1 MKINDIEHIRQAAG
15 CLIYAANS
23 ERFLFIQRS
32 IEVSSPLT
40 WSIPGGGVDAG
51 ETPAQGMIRET
62 WEEAGHD
69 ISQAPH
75 QLLMVS
81 KNAAPRTE
89 YHVFAAAVPVEF
101 TPTLNWESHNHV
113 WCTLDD
119 LPTPLHQGIKLLM
132 ANDAAGELLHKFIR
146 KYQTQMS

>member
-1 MKINDIEHIRQAAG
+1 MKINEIENVRESAG
-15 CLIYAANS
+15 CLIFAANS

-32 IEVSSPLT
+32 NAVSSPLT
-40 WSIPGGGVDAG
+40 WSIPGGGVDPG

-62 WEEAGHD
+62 LEEAGHD

-75 QLLMVS
+75 ELLMIT

-89 YHVFAAAVPVEF
+89 YHVFVAIVPVEF
-101 TPTLNWESHNHV
+101 KPTLNWESNDHV
-113 WCTLDD
+113 WCTLDQ
-119 LPTPLHQGIKLLM
+119 LPTPVHRGIKLLL
-132 ANDAAGELLHKFIR
+132 ANDAAGKTLHEFIR